1 MHVTEVPFL
10 SRVDKGLGQP
20 PSVEYVNL
28 VRAIT
33 QELIFVLLVWCLSM
47 A

>member
-1 MHVTEVPFL
+1 MSVVMHVTEVPFL

-28 VRAIT
+28 T
-33 QELIFVLLVWCLSM
+33 S
-47 A
+47 